1 MDAIKSIMPAL
12 TGGAQVASAG
22 SNIYEGYK
30 QQQYQDKLRS
40 FAQDPAKLNQYAQGF
55 VQPLNAGLE
64 KGVANEAQAYAAER
78 GLGQSPGPSQEIL
91 AQAIAPYVQQNSQ
104 AGYQNALQA
113 LNLGGGAQPR
123 NTQQG
128 LTQLFAGLKPFMGV
142 NPAAA
147 GGGNP
152 GNAYQG
158 LDVAQG
164 IAMDAPAPQPTPTP
178 SLDFLNTQ
186 GLQDYAFPSGFGG

>member
-1 MDAIKSIMPAL
+1 MEALTGLMPLL
-12 TGGAQVASAG
+12 TGGAQIASAG

-40 FAQDPAKLNQYAQGF
+40 LAQDPAALNKYAQGF

-78 GLGQSPGPSQEIL
+78 GLGTSPGPSQEIL

-113 LNLGGGAQPR
+113 LGLGGGANPPS
-123 NTQQG
+123 TSKG
-128 LTQLFAGLKPFMGV
+128 LTDLFAGMKGLTKV
-142 NPAAA
+142 NPTQP
-147 GGGNP
+147 GG
-152 GNAYQG
+152 
-158 LDVAQG
+158 
-164 IAMDAPAPQPTPTP
+164 APVDPYANLGSVQELASLGSVVPTSTP
-178 SLDFLNTQ
+178 STDFIPTQ
-186 GLQDYAFPSGFGG
+186 GLNDFAFGSY